1 MDELQKQVLNVLF
14 PDGKFSPEGVQTLNE
29 FLQKGQQADQ
39 TIIQPRLT
47 PAERIDLKRQELET
61 FEPFQESA
69 TNRVLEGARVGTE
82 LSKDKFKSQ
91 MQDYTTNLNS
101 TLGLGYD
108 SLDRGQQRYSDDL
121 RYLIDNQSGHKD
133 KDRELRSRA
142 QTMNMIKSGIG
153 GGLLLLDILRN

>member
-29 FLQKGQQADQ
+29 FLKRGQQADT
-39 TIIQPRLT
+39 TIVQPRLT
-47 PAERIDLKRQELET
+47 PAARIDLKRQELET
-61 FEPFQESA
+61 FEPYKQSA
-69 TNRVLEGARVGTE
+69 TDRVLEGARVGTE

-91 MQDYTTNLNS
+91 MQDYTSSINS

-121 RYLIDNQSGHKD
+121 RYLIDNRSSNMD
-133 KDRELRSRA
+133 KDRELRKRA

>member
-1 MDELQKQVLNVLF
+1 
-14 PDGKFSPEGVQTLNE
+14 
-29 FLQKGQQADQ
+29 
-39 TIIQPRLT
+39 
-47 PAERIDLKRQELET
+47 
-61 FEPFQESA
+61 
-69 TNRVLEGARVGTE
+69 
-82 LSKDKFKSQ
+82 
-91 MQDYTTNLNS
+91 MQDFTTNLNS

-133 KDRELRSRA
+133 KDRELRQRA